1 MRQTDPRPH
10 HPSGETV
17 AEPSAGAPSV
27 RERAL
32 GALTGLALGDAL
44 GMPTQSM
51 SPAQIRRHY
60 GTITGLRDAVT
71 EQPVAPSMP
80 AGSVT
85 DDTEQALIL
94 AGLLID
100 GHGRID
106 PHRLAEALLTW
117 EDDMR
122 ARGSLDLLGP
132 STKLAL
138 ERVRA
143 GADPRRTGREGTTN
157 GAAMRVAPVG
167 IAFGLDSS
175 DDALARAV
183 HASCLVTHDTRQG
196 LEAAGLIAAA
206 VSAAVDGAD
215 AACALKTALD
225 FVSARPE
232 VGHWTEKASVAARA
246 RLALET
252 SRGLHGDALAE
263 HLRTCV
269 GTSVESAESVPC
281 ALVIVREFAH
291 RPLDGLCF
299 AAELGGDTDT
309 IAAMAGAI
317 LGASAPR
324 LLPAEP
330 VRQVLERSELELAP
344 VCEALLAIRSGSR
357 GSSGTAAERRQP

>member
-1 MRQTDPRPH
+1 MRHPDLCPRES
-10 HPSGETV
+10 SGEP
-17 AEPSAGAPSV
+17 APGRSKLGPSV

-51 SPAQIRRHY
+51 SPEQIRRHY
-60 GTITGLRDAVT
+60 GTITGLRDAVA
-71 EQPVAPSMP
+71 EQPIAPSMP

-100 GHGRID
+100 GGGHVD
-106 PHRLAEALLTW
+106 PRHLAEALLTW

-132 STKLAL
+132 STKHAL
-138 ERVRA
+138 EQVRA

-157 GAAMRVAPVG
+157 GAAMRVSPVG
-167 IAFGLDSS
+167 IAFSLNTA

-196 LEAAGLIAAA
+196 FEAAGLIAAT
-206 VSAAVDGAD
+206 VSAAIDGAD
-215 AACALKTALD
+215 AGSALEAALD
-225 FVSARPE
+225 FVVAHPQE
-232 VGHWTEKASVAARA
+232 GHWTEKASVTART

-252 SRGLHGDALAE
+252 TRGLQGDALAD
-263 HLRTCV
+263 HLRDYV

-281 ALVIVREFAH
+281 ALVVVREFAR
-291 RPLDGLCF
+291 RPLAGLCF

-324 LLPAEP
+324 LLPAEQ
-330 VRQVLERSELELAP
+330 VRQVLERSGLELAP
-344 VCEALLAIRSGSR
+344 VCEALLAIRSEHAHLG
-357 GSSGTAAERRQP
+357 RRS

>member
-1 MRQTDPRPH
+1 MRHPDPRP
-10 HPSGETV
+10 PSHIPVPAVSES
-17 AEPSAGAPSV
+17 SA

-51 SPAQIRRHY
+51 SPAQIRRCY
-60 GTITGLRDAVT
+60 GKITGLRNAVAD
-71 EQPVAPSMP
+71 QPIAPSMP

-94 AGLLID
+94 AGLLTD
-100 GHGRID
+100 GGGRID
-106 PHRLAEALLTW
+106 PHRFTDALLRW

-138 ERVRA
+138 ERVRT
-143 GADPRRTGREGTTN
+143 GADPHCTGREGTTN

-167 IAFGLDSS
+167 VAFSLSTDSN
-175 DDALARAV
+175 ALARAV
-183 HASCLVTHDTRQG
+183 HESCLVTHDTRQG
-196 LEAAGLIAAA
+196 FEPAGLLAAA
-206 VSAAVDGAD
+206 VSAAIDGVDAEGALE
-215 AACALKTALD
+215 AALD
-225 FVSARPE
+225 FMAAHPGE
-232 VGHWTEKASVAARA
+232 GHWTGKASVAART

-252 SRGLHGDALAE
+252 SRDLHGDALAE
-263 HLRTCV
+263 HLRTYV

-281 ALVIVREFAH
+281 ALMIVREFAQ

-309 IAAMAGAI
+309 IAAMAGAV
-317 LGASAPR
+317 LGASAPH
-324 LLPAEP
+324 LLPVEL
-330 VRQVLERSELELAP
+330 VDQVLERSGLRLEPA
-344 VCEALLAIRSGSR
+344 CEALLALRGGSDHSR
-357 GSSGTAAERRQP
+357 EAAPGQRRP